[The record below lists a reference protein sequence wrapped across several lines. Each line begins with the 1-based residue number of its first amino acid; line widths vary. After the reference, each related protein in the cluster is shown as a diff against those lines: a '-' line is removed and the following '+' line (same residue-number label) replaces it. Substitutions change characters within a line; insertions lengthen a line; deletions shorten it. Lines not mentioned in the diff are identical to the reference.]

1 MSVLP
6 PDLPRLR
13 TLVTYLR
20 GELSR
25 TEQALASA
33 EECDAATARKQA
45 QPAPESPAWLVERG
59 IGVGRLPVRVHTG
72 DCWDT
77 RSRCTP
83 AGADQIRAL
92 LAQGIPAC
100 PHCRPDTAL
109 RPRVVVHPPDAQ
121 GGRRVRTDGEILGRA
136 LNPRDLLEFLRRAG
150 PDPDSVRLDDP
161 LLIEWRGGGPAVWS
175 SETEGV

>member
-13 TLVTYLR
+13 TLATYLR

-25 TEQALASA
+25 TEQALAAA
-33 EECDAATARKQA
+33 EKREAATTRQR
-45 QPAPESPAWLVERG
+45 PTPEPPAWLVERG
-59 IGVGRLPVRVHTG
+59 IGVGRLPVRVHAG

-77 RSRCTP
+77 RSRCAP

-109 RPRVVVHPPDAQ
+109 GV
-121 GGRRVRTDGEILGRA
+121 
-136 LNPRDLLEFLRRAG
+136 LE
-150 PDPDSVRLDDP
+150 
-161 LLIEWRGGGPAVWS
+161 
-175 SETEGV
+175 